1 MLYCFN
7 IHRNTVKAFNKV
19 LHDQLFIKTAMVE
32 ILRIAVFPSG
42 IDSVGHV
49 LALPKEYII
58 LYSDFKILQEF

>member
-42 IDSVGHV
+42 IDPVGHV
-49 LALPKEYII
+49 LFLKNI
-58 LYSDFKILQEF
+58 

>member
-19 LHDQLFIKTAMVE
+19 LHDQLFMKTAMVE

-49 LALPKEYII
+49 LFLKNIQFYIQI
-58 LYSDFKILQEF
+58 LKSYRSFD